1 MASMPLNTDAAMS
14 SGGIIS
20 GIPSAVEYADYLITR
35 LPDMLETSMNEV
47 LEEHVKESRENLEKD
62 DDYRRLSQYYD
73 VVSNEDEQ
81 DELVF
86 GLFDVP
92 AQLQTKATAL
102 EFGDATTPPRAFVR
116 RTLFKEGDK
125 VANKVGKGVRRAMGE
140 VVVDA

>member
-47 LEEHVKESRENLEKD
+47 LEEHVNESREYLKRD
-62 DDYRRLSQYYD
+62 DGYRRLSQYYD
-73 VVSNEDEQ
+73 VVEDEDEQ
-81 DELVF
+81 HTLVF

-92 AQLQTKATAL
+92 AHLQAKATAL

-125 VANKVGKGVRRAMGE
+125 VANNVGKGVRRAMGE
-140 VVVDA
+140 TVADA

>member
-1 MASMPLNTDAAMS
+1 MASMSLSTDAS
-14 SGGIIS
+14 LPSGGLIS
-20 GIPSAVEYADYLITR
+20 GIPSAVEYADLLSSL
-35 LPDMLETSMNEV
+35 LPAMLEYSMNEV

>member
-1 MASMPLNTDAAMS
+1 
-14 SGGIIS
+14 
-20 GIPSAVEYADYLITR
+20 
-35 LPDMLETSMNEV
+35 MNEV

-92 AQLQTKATAL
+92 TQLQTKATAL